1 MIEYPYVLKRGVYY
15 PIVPVRLKY
24 GDLGLATDA
33 LIDSGANV
41 SVFQSSIADYFGISI
56 FQGERISL
64 QGIGGHIFAYKH
76 VLEVEMDDYSFPST
90 IAFSQEMIPH
100 INILGRDDFFFHFVI
115 SFDETSRKLTLLKS
129 GQTKI

>member
-1 MIEYPYVLKRGVYY
+1 MEYPYILRRGLYY
-15 PIVPVRLKY
+15 PIIPVGLRY

-41 SVFQSSIADYFGISI
+41 SVFQSSIADYFGINI
-56 FQGERISL
+56 FEGERISL

-76 VLEVEMDDYSFPST
+76 MLDLAMDDYWFPST

-100 INILGRDDFFFHFVI
+100 INILGRDDFFLHFVV
-115 SFDETSRKLTLLKS
+115 SFDETSKKVTLVKSDETRK
-129 GQTKI
+129 